1 MSHKIQV
8 IDNESLER
16 DKFSN
21 AILNRNVDSYNSAI
35 NRKRQLIENKKTI
48 EQLKDQIEELLEW
61 KNQIVNILEKNN
73 INNTND
79 G

>member
-1 MSHKIQV
+1 MAQKLQV
-8 IDNESLER
+8 EDNESLER
-16 DKFSN
+16 DVFSN
-21 AILNRNVDSYNSAI
+21 AILNKNVDAYNSAI
-35 NRKRQLIENKKTI
+35 NRKKRLLEDKKTI
-48 EQLKDQIEELLEW
+48 EQLKEQISELLEW

>member
-1 MSHKIQV
+1 MSQRIQV

-35 NRKRQLIENKKTI
+35 NRKKQLIENKKTI